1 MTKDLIKYLI
11 SYYQEK
17 REVDALVKL
26 NKVLPMRQLT
36 IITKEEERKIMA
48 GDVAIHVVPVWKW
61 MLDV

>member
-36 IITKEEERKIMA
+36 IITKEEERNIMA

-61 MLDV
+61 ILDV

>member
-36 IITKEEERKIMA
+36 IITKEEERNIMA
-48 GDVAIHVVPVWKW
+48 GDVAINAVPVWKW
-61 MLDV
+61 ILDV

>member
-36 IITKEEERKIMA
+36 IITKEEERNIMA
-48 GDVAIHVVPVWKW
+48 GDVAIHAVPVWKW
-61 MLDV
+61 ILDV